1 MKRTGYIVWVN
12 DRQYWHRSLATAQQR
27 ADDARKC
34 RKDVLIGDLNSYH
47 VIYPMRSAEPAVK

>member
-27 ADDARKC
+27 ADDARRS
-34 RKDVLIGDLNSYH
+34 RKDVVIGDLTSRH
-47 VIYPMRSAEPAVK
+47 IIYPMRSAGPAVK

>member
-27 ADDARKC
+27 ADDARKS
-34 RKDVLIGDLNSYH
+34 RKDVVIGNLMSRYI
-47 VIYPMRSAEPAVK
+47 IYPLRSAGPGLK